1 MENTIV
7 DIYTD
12 GACRNNPGPGGW
24 AAILKWKGHEK
35 SISGGEAMTTNNRM
49 EMIAAIKALEAL
61 KRPCK
66 VSITTDSQYLMNGIT
81 RWLKNWKKRGWMT
94 SQNTPVKNADLWQQ
108 LDALASRHQV
118 EWKWI
123 RGHRGH
129 EDNEKAD
136 SLARKALKKFAK
148 N

>member
-1 MENTIV
+1 MESTIV

-24 AAILKWKGHEK
+24 GAILKWKGHEK
-35 SISGGEAMTTNNRM
+35 SISGGEPMTTNNRM
-49 EMIAAIKALEAL
+49 EMLAAIRALETH

-66 VSITTDSQYLMNGIT
+66 VRITTDSQYLMNGIT
-81 RWLKNWKKRGWMT
+81 RWLKNWKKRGWKT

-108 LDALASRHQV
+108 LDAIASRHQV

-129 EDNEKAD
+129 EDNERAD
-136 SLARKALKKFAK
+136 SLARTALKQFAK
-148 N
+148 S